1 MRKNSWKSL
10 TAATISV
17 VLALTIAPVGFANP
31 EDTTSD
37 PAVDTTVEP
46 VECTANKAMSQKTLG
61 KFHAYVINVDTG
73 EVIVDV
79 RGTELTPSASVIKTL
94 TAVAALQKLPA
105 EYRATTQ
112 VLASP
117 ADPTTLVLQGG
128 GDFTLSRLGPGE
140 SSVYS
145 KPPRIRQLAR
155 TALAQLPGET
165 PINTIVLDDS
175 FFSGQTW
182 NPDWP
187 RSYRTLGYVSH
198 ITSIQADGDRIQPNR
213 LASNYSF
220 RRGKDPVQTVGES
233 FRTLLGNRAVSAQ
246 LVRGTAPADA
256 VVISQV
262 QSQDMRQ
269 SWLGHMLTH
278 SDNTGA
284 EFIARHAAKAAG
296 YEASIEGANRVIKQ
310 SLRELGLRPKTF
322 VIRDASG
329 LSNNNRVHSKL
340 LAELMVKVAK
350 AENGLDALTQWMP
363 IAGQTGTLRYRFQGK
378 SAIARGNVIAKTGYI
393 PGLYGLSGIVNAAD
407 GSRLAFAVFARA
419 DRENGLS
426 VTYTAQGAIDRVVTR
441 FYTCGA
447 SLTQ

>member
-1 MRKNSWKSL
+1 MHKSTGKL
-10 TAATISV
+10 LLAATLAVALSATFAPISY
-17 VLALTIAPVGFANP
+17 ANP
-31 EDTTSD
+31 DD
-37 PAVDTTVEP
+37 AAVDTSTEAAP
-46 VECTANKAMSQKTLG
+46 CTANKAMSQKTLG

-73 EVIVDV
+73 DVLVDV
-79 RGTELTPSASVIKTL
+79 LGKELTPSASVIKTL
-94 TAVAALQKLPA
+94 TAVAALQKLPL
-105 EYRATTQ
+105 EYKAVTQ
-112 VLASP
+112 VLATPSEP
-117 ADPTTLVLQGG
+117 STLVLKGG

-145 KPPRIRQLAR
+145 KPPRIRNLAKQ
-155 TALAQLPGET
+155 ALEKIPVDV
-165 PINTIVLDDS
+165 PITKIILDDS
-175 FFSGQTW
+175 FFSGEAW

-187 RSYRTLGYVSH
+187 AKYRTLGYVSN
-198 ITSIQADGDRIQPNR
+198 ITAIQADGDRVQPNR
-213 LASNYSF
+213 LISSYSF
-220 RRGKDPVQTVGES
+220 RRGKEPVLTAGEALRAS
-233 FRTLLGNRAVSAQ
+233 LGERAVNAE
-246 LVRGTAPADA
+246 LVVGKTPTDA
-256 VVISQV
+256 YVISEV

-296 YEASIEGANRVIKQ
+296 LEGSIDGANKVIKQ
-310 SLRELGLRPKTF
+310 SLRELGLKPKPL

-329 LSNNNRVHSKL
+329 LSNENKVHSKL

-350 AENGLDALTQWMP
+350 AENGLGVLTEWMP
-363 IAGQTGTLRYRFQGK
+363 IAGETGTLRYRFQGK

-393 PGLYGLSGIVNAAD
+393 PGLYGLSGIVNASD

-419 DRENGLS
+419 DSENGLS

-441 FYTCGA
+441 FYSCGA

>member
-1 MRKNSWKSL
+1 MRSSFWKIALAASLSVAL
-10 TAATISV
+10 TATLSPISY
-17 VLALTIAPVGFANP
+17 ANP
-31 EDTTSD
+31 DQ
-37 PAVDTTVEP
+37 PAVDPTTEP
-46 VECTANKAMSQKTLG
+46 VACTANKAMKQKTLG

-73 EVIVDV
+73 AVLVDV
-79 RGTELTPSASVIKTL
+79 LGKELTPSASVIKTL
-94 TAVAALQKLPA
+94 TAVAALQKLPL
-105 EYRATTQ
+105 EYRAVTQ
-112 VLASP
+112 VLSV
-117 ADPTTLVLQGG
+117 PTEPSTLVFKGG

-145 KPPRIRQLAR
+145 KPPRLRNLAR
-155 TALAQLPGET
+155 QALEQF
-165 PINTIVLDDS
+165 PIDVPITRIVLDDS
-175 FFSGQTW
+175 FFTGERW

-187 RSYRTLGYVSH
+187 AKYRTLGYVSN
-198 ITSIQADGDRIQPNR
+198 ITAIQADGDRVQPNR
-213 LASNYSF
+213 LISSYSF
-220 RRGKDPVQTVGES
+220 RRGKDPVTTVGEA
-233 FRTLLGNRAVSAQ
+233 FRDLLGERAIGAE
-246 LVRGTAPADA
+246 LVLAPTPADSL
-256 VVISQV
+256 VIAEV
-262 QSQDMRQ
+262 QSQEMRE

-296 YEASIEGANRVIKQ
+296 LEGSIAGANQVIRK
-310 SLRELGLRPKTF
+310 SLKEIGLKPKTL

-329 LSNNNRVHSKL
+329 LSDANRVHSKL

-350 AENGLDALTQWMP
+350 AENGLDVLTQWMP
-363 IAGQTGTLRYRFQGK
+363 IAGQTGTLRFRFQGS
-378 SAIARGNVIAKTGYI
+378 SAISRGNVIAKTGYI

-407 GSRLAFAVFARA
+407 GSRLAFAVFARS

>member
-1 MRKNSWKSL
+1 MHKSTGKL
-10 TAATISV
+10 LLAATLAVALSATFAPISY
-17 VLALTIAPVGFANP
+17 ANP
-31 EDTTSD
+31 DD
-37 PAVDTTVEP
+37 AAVDTSTEAAP
-46 VECTANKAMSQKTLG
+46 CTANKAMSQKTLG

-73 EVIVDV
+73 DVLVDV
-79 RGTELTPSASVIKTL
+79 LGKELTPSASVIKTL
-94 TAVAALQKLPA
+94 TAVAALQKLPL
-105 EYRATTQ
+105 EYKAVTQ
-112 VLASP
+112 VLATPSEP
-117 ADPTTLVLQGG
+117 STLVLKGG

-145 KPPRIRQLAR
+145 KPPRIRNLAKQ
-155 TALAQLPGET
+155 ALEKIPVEV
-165 PINTIVLDDS
+165 PITKIILDDS
-175 FFSGQTW
+175 FFSGEAW

-187 RSYRTLGYVSH
+187 AKYRTLGYVSN
-198 ITSIQADGDRIQPNR
+198 ITSIQADGDRVQPNR
-213 LASNYSF
+213 LISSYSF
-220 RRGKDPVQTVGES
+220 RRGKDPVLTAGEALRAS
-233 FRTLLGNRAVSAQ
+233 LGERAVNAE
-246 LVRGTAPADA
+246 LVVGKTPTDA
-256 VVISQV
+256 YVISEV

-296 YEASIEGANRVIKQ
+296 LEGSIAGANKVIKQ
-310 SLRELGLRPKTF
+310 SLRELGLKPKPL

-329 LSNNNRVHSKL
+329 LSNENKVHSKL

-350 AENGLDALTQWMP
+350 AENGLGVLTEWMP
-363 IAGQTGTLRYRFQGK
+363 IAGETGTLRYRFQGK

-393 PGLYGLSGIVNAAD
+393 PGLYGLSGIVNASD

-419 DRENGLS
+419 DSENGLS

-441 FYTCGA
+441 FYSCGA

>member
-1 MRKNSWKSL
+1 MHKSTGKL
-10 TAATISV
+10 LLAATLAVALSATFAPISY
-17 VLALTIAPVGFANP
+17 ANP
-31 EDTTSD
+31 DD
-37 PAVDTTVEP
+37 AAVDTSTEAAP
-46 VECTANKAMSQKTLG
+46 CTANKAMSQKTLG

-73 EVIVDV
+73 EVLVDV
-79 RGTELTPSASVIKTL
+79 LGKELTPSASVIKTL
-94 TAVAALQKLPA
+94 TAVAALQKLPL
-105 EYRATTQ
+105 EYKAVTQ
-112 VLASP
+112 VLATPSEP
-117 ADPTTLVLQGG
+117 STLVLKGG

-145 KPPRIRQLAR
+145 KPPRIRNLAKQ
-155 TALAQLPGET
+155 ALEKIPVDV
-165 PINTIVLDDS
+165 PITKIILDDS
-175 FFSGQTW
+175 FFSGEAW

-187 RSYRTLGYVSH
+187 AKYRTLGYVSN
-198 ITSIQADGDRIQPNR
+198 ITSIQADGDRVQPNR
-213 LASNYSF
+213 LISSYSF
-220 RRGKDPVQTVGES
+220 RRGKDPVITAGEALRAS
-233 FRTLLGNRAVSAQ
+233 LGERAVNAE
-246 LVRGTAPADA
+246 LVVGKTPTDA
-256 VVISQV
+256 YVISEV

-296 YEASIEGANRVIKQ
+296 LEGSIAGANKVIKQ
-310 SLRELGLRPKTF
+310 SLRELRLKPKPL

-329 LSNNNRVHSKL
+329 LSNENKVHSKL

-350 AENGLDALTQWMP
+350 AENGLGVLTEWMP
-363 IAGQTGTLRYRFQGK
+363 IAGETGTLRYRFQGK

-393 PGLYGLSGIVNAAD
+393 PGLYGLSGIVNASD

-419 DRENGLS
+419 DSENGLS

-441 FYTCGA
+441 FYSCGA

>member
-1 MRKNSWKSL
+1 MPSSFWKIALAASLSVAL
-10 TAATISV
+10 TATLSPISY
-17 VLALTIAPVGFANP
+17 ANP
-31 EDTTSD
+31 DQ
-37 PAVDTTVEP
+37 PAVDPTTEP
-46 VECTANKAMSQKTLG
+46 VACTANKAMKQKTLG

-73 EVIVDV
+73 AVLVDV
-79 RGTELTPSASVIKTL
+79 LGKELTPSASVIKTL
-94 TAVAALQKLPA
+94 TAVAALQKLPL
-105 EYRATTQ
+105 EYRAVTQ
-112 VLASP
+112 VLSV
-117 ADPTTLVLQGG
+117 PTEPSTLVFKGG

-145 KPPRIRQLAR
+145 KPPRLRNLAR
-155 TALAQLPGET
+155 QALEQF
-165 PINTIVLDDS
+165 PIDVPITRIVLDDS
-175 FFSGQTW
+175 FFTGERW

-187 RSYRTLGYVSH
+187 AKYRTLGYVSN
-198 ITSIQADGDRIQPNR
+198 ITAIQADGDRVQPNR
-213 LASNYSF
+213 LISSYSF
-220 RRGKDPVQTVGES
+220 RRGKDPVTTVGEA
-233 FRTLLGNRAVSAQ
+233 FRDLLGERAIGAE
-246 LVRGTAPADA
+246 LVLAPTPADA
-256 VVISQV
+256 LVIAEV
-262 QSQDMRQ
+262 QSQEMRE

-296 YEASIEGANRVIKQ
+296 LEGSIAGANQVIRK
-310 SLRELGLRPKTF
+310 SLKEIGLKPKTL

-329 LSNNNRVHSKL
+329 LSDANRVHSKL

-350 AENGLDALTQWMP
+350 AENGLDVLTQWMP
-363 IAGQTGTLRYRFQGK
+363 IAGETGTLRYRFQGR

-407 GSRLAFAVFARA
+407 GSRLAFAVFARS

>member
-1 MRKNSWKSL
+1 MHKS
-10 TAATISV
+10 SV
-17 VLALTIAPVGFANP
+17 KLVLAAALAVAMSATFAPIGYANP
-31 EDTTSD
+31 DD
-37 PAVDTTVEP
+37 AAVDTSTEAAP
-46 VECTANKAMSQKTLG
+46 CTANKAMSQKTLG

-73 EVIVDV
+73 DVLVDV
-79 RGTELTPSASVIKTL
+79 LGKELTPSASVIKTL
-94 TAVAALQKLPA
+94 TAVAALQKLPL
-105 EYRATTQ
+105 EYKAVTQ
-112 VLASP
+112 VLATPSEP
-117 ADPTTLVLQGG
+117 STLVLKGG

-145 KPPRIRQLAR
+145 KPPRIRNLAKQ
-155 TALAQLPGET
+155 ALEKIPVDV
-165 PINTIVLDDS
+165 PITKIILDDS
-175 FFSGQTW
+175 FFSGEAW

-187 RSYRTLGYVSH
+187 AKYRTLGYVSN
-198 ITSIQADGDRIQPNR
+198 ITAIQADGDRVQPNR
-213 LASNYSF
+213 LISSYSF
-220 RRGKDPVQTVGES
+220 RRGKDPVLTAGEALRAS
-233 FRTLLGNRAVSAQ
+233 LGERAVNAE
-246 LVRGTAPADA
+246 LVVGKTPTDA
-256 VVISQV
+256 YVISEV

-296 YEASIEGANRVIKQ
+296 LEGSIAGANKVIKQ
-310 SLRELGLRPKTF
+310 SLRELGLKPKPL

-329 LSNNNRVHSKL
+329 LSNENKVHSKL

-350 AENGLDALTQWMP
+350 AENGLGVLTEWMP
-363 IAGQTGTLRYRFQGK
+363 IAGETGTLRYRFQGK

-393 PGLYGLSGIVNAAD
+393 PGLYGLSGIVNASD

-419 DRENGLS
+419 DSENGLS

-441 FYTCGA
+441 FYICGA

>member
-1 MRKNSWKSL
+1 ML
-10 TAATISV
+10 AATLAVALSATFAPISY
-17 VLALTIAPVGFANP
+17 ANP
-31 EDTTSD
+31 DD
-37 PAVDTTVEP
+37 AAVDTSTEAAP
-46 VECTANKAMSQKTLG
+46 CTANKAMSQKTLG

-73 EVIVDV
+73 DVLVDV
-79 RGTELTPSASVIKTL
+79 LGKELTPSASVIKTL
-94 TAVAALQKLPA
+94 TAVAALQKLPL
-105 EYRATTQ
+105 EYKAVTQ
-112 VLASP
+112 VLATPSEP
-117 ADPTTLVLQGG
+117 STLVLKGG

-145 KPPRIRQLAR
+145 KPPRIRNLAKQ
-155 TALAQLPGET
+155 ALEKIPVDV
-165 PINTIVLDDS
+165 PITKIILDDS
-175 FFSGQTW
+175 FFSGEAW

-187 RSYRTLGYVSH
+187 AKYRTLGYVSN
-198 ITSIQADGDRIQPNR
+198 ITAIQADGDRVQPNR
-213 LASNYSF
+213 LISSYSF
-220 RRGKDPVQTVGES
+220 RRGKEPVLTAGEALRAS
-233 FRTLLGNRAVSAQ
+233 LGERAVNAE
-246 LVRGTAPADA
+246 LVVGKTPTDA
-256 VVISQV
+256 YVISEV

-296 YEASIEGANRVIKQ
+296 LEGSIAGANKVIKQ
-310 SLRELGLRPKTF
+310 SLRELGLKPKPL

-329 LSNNNRVHSKL
+329 LSNENKVHSKL

-350 AENGLDALTQWMP
+350 AENGLGVLTEWMP
-363 IAGQTGTLRYRFQGK
+363 IAGETGTLRYRFQGK

-393 PGLYGLSGIVNAAD
+393 PGLYGLSGIVNASD

-419 DRENGLS
+419 DSENGIS

-441 FYTCGA
+441 FYSCGA

>member
-1 MRKNSWKSL
+1 MHKSTVKL
-10 TAATISV
+10 LLAAALAVAMSATFAPISY
-17 VLALTIAPVGFANP
+17 ANP
-31 EDTTSD
+31 DDT
-37 PAVDTTVEP
+37 AVDTSTEAAP
-46 VECTANKAMSQKTLG
+46 CTANKAMSQKTLG

-73 EVIVDV
+73 EVLVDV
-79 RGTELTPSASVIKTL
+79 LGKELTPSASVIKTL
-94 TAVAALQKLPA
+94 TAVAALQKLPP
-105 EYRATTQ
+105 EYRAVTQ
-112 VLASP
+112 VLATPSEP
-117 ADPTTLVLQGG
+117 STLVLKGG

-145 KPPRIRQLAR
+145 KPPRIRNLAKE
-155 TALAQLPGET
+155 ALEKIPVDV
-165 PINTIVLDDS
+165 PIAKIILDDS
-175 FFSGQTW
+175 FFSGEAW

-187 RSYRTLGYVSH
+187 AKYRTLGYVSN
-198 ITSIQADGDRIQPNR
+198 ITAIQADGDRVQPNR
-213 LASNYSF
+213 LIPSYSF
-220 RRGKDPVQTVGES
+220 RRGKDPVLTAGEALRAS
-233 FRTLLGNRAVSAQ
+233 LGERAVNAE
-246 LVRGTAPADA
+246 LVVGKTPTDA
-256 VVISQV
+256 YVISEV

-278 SDNTGA
+278 SDNTAA

-296 YEASIEGANRVIKQ
+296 LEGSMAGAHKVIKL
-310 SLRELGLRPKTF
+310 SLRELGLKPKPL

-329 LSNNNRVHSKL
+329 LSDENRVHSKL

-363 IAGQTGTLRYRFQGK
+363 IAGETGTLRYRFQGK

-393 PGLYGLSGIVNAAD
+393 PGLYGLSGIINAAD

-419 DRENGLS
+419 DSEKGLS

-441 FYTCGA
+441 FYSCGA

>member
-1 MRKNSWKSL
+1 MHKSTGKL
-10 TAATISV
+10 LLAATLAVALSATFTPISY
-17 VLALTIAPVGFANP
+17 ANP
-31 EDTTSD
+31 DD
-37 PAVDTTVEP
+37 AAVDTSTEAAP
-46 VECTANKAMSQKTLG
+46 CTANKAMEQKTLG

-73 EVIVDV
+73 EVLVDV
-79 RGTELTPSASVIKTL
+79 LGKELTPSASVIKTL
-94 TAVAALQKLPA
+94 TAVAALQKLPL
-105 EYRATTQ
+105 EYKAVTQ
-112 VLASP
+112 VLATPSEP
-117 ADPTTLVLQGG
+117 STLVLKGG

-145 KPPRIRQLAR
+145 KPPRIRNLAKQ
-155 TALAQLPGET
+155 ALEKIPVDV
-165 PINTIVLDDS
+165 PITKIILDDS
-175 FFSGQTW
+175 FFSGEAW

-187 RSYRTLGYVSH
+187 AKYRTLGYVSN
-198 ITSIQADGDRIQPNR
+198 ITAIQADGDRVQPNR
-213 LASNYSF
+213 LISSYSF
-220 RRGKDPVQTVGES
+220 RRGKEPVLTAGEALRAS
-233 FRTLLGNRAVSAQ
+233 LGERAVNAE
-246 LVRGTAPADA
+246 LVVGKTPTDA
-256 VVISQV
+256 YVISEV

-296 YEASIEGANRVIKQ
+296 LEGSIDGANKVIKQ
-310 SLRELGLRPKTF
+310 SLRELGLKPKPL

-329 LSNNNRVHSKL
+329 LSNENKVHSKL

-350 AENGLDALTQWMP
+350 AENGLGVLTEWMP
-363 IAGQTGTLRYRFQGK
+363 IAGETGTLRYRFQGK

-393 PGLYGLSGIVNAAD
+393 PGLYGLSGIVNASD

-419 DRENGLS
+419 DSENGLS

-441 FYTCGA
+441 FYSCGA

>member
-1 MRKNSWKSL
+1 MKKSPGKL
-10 TAATISV
+10 FLAAL
-17 VLALTIAPVGFANP
+17 LALVLSATFTPFAHANP
-31 EDTTSD
+31 DDS
-37 PAVDTTVEP
+37 AVDNTTEP
-46 VECTANKAMSQKTLG
+46 VACTANKAMQQKTLG

-73 EVIVDV
+73 EVLVDV
-79 RGTELTPSASVIKTL
+79 LGKELTPSASVIKTL
-94 TAVAALQKLPA
+94 TAVAALQKLPT

-112 VLASP
+112 VLATPSEP
-117 ADPTTLVLQGG
+117 STIVFKGG

-145 KPPRIRQLAR
+145 KPPRIRNLAR
-155 TALAQLPGET
+155 QALAAFPADV
-165 PINTIVLDDS
+165 PITKIILDDS
-175 FFSGQTW
+175 FFSGEKW

-187 RSYRTLGYVSH
+187 AKYRTLGYVSN
-198 ITSIQADGDRIQPNR
+198 ISSIQADGDRIQPNR
-213 LASNYSF
+213 LISSYSF
-220 RRGKDPVQTVGES
+220 RRGKDPVLTAGKAFRDSLGERAANAELVVGL
-233 FRTLLGNRAVSAQ
+233 T
-246 LVRGTAPADA
+246 PKDA
-256 VVISQV
+256 YVIGQV

-296 YEASIEGANRVIKQ
+296 LEGSIAGANKVIKQ
-310 SLRELGLRPKTF
+310 SLRELGLRPKAL

-329 LSNNNRVHSKL
+329 LSNENRVHSKL

-363 IAGQTGTLRYRFQGK
+363 IAGQTGTLRFRFQGK

-393 PGLYGLSGIVNAAD
+393 PGLYGLSGIINASD

-419 DRENGLS
+419 DSENGLS

>member
-1 MRKNSWKSL
+1 MRSSFWKIALAASLSVAL
-10 TAATISV
+10 TATLSPISY
-17 VLALTIAPVGFANP
+17 ANP
-31 EDTTSD
+31 DQ
-37 PAVDTTVEP
+37 PAVDPTTEP
-46 VECTANKAMSQKTLG
+46 VACTANKAMKQKTLG

-73 EVIVDV
+73 AVLVDV
-79 RGTELTPSASVIKTL
+79 LGKELTPSASVIKTL
-94 TAVAALQKLPA
+94 TAVAALQKLPL
-105 EYRATTQ
+105 EYRAVTQ
-112 VLASP
+112 VLSV
-117 ADPTTLVLQGG
+117 PTEPSTLVFKGG

-145 KPPRIRQLAR
+145 KPPRLRNLAR
-155 TALAQLPGET
+155 QALEQF
-165 PINTIVLDDS
+165 PIDVPITRIVLDDS
-175 FFSGQTW
+175 FFTGERW

-187 RSYRTLGYVSH
+187 AKYRTLGYVSN
-198 ITSIQADGDRIQPNR
+198 ITAIQADGDRVQPNR
-213 LASNYSF
+213 LISSYSF
-220 RRGKDPVQTVGES
+220 RRGKDPVTTVGEA
-233 FRTLLGNRAVSAQ
+233 FRDLLGERAIGAE
-246 LVRGTAPADA
+246 LVLAPTPADA
-256 VVISQV
+256 LVIAEV
-262 QSQDMRQ
+262 QSQEMRE

-296 YEASIEGANRVIKQ
+296 LEGSIAGANQVIRK
-310 SLRELGLRPKTF
+310 SLKEIGLKPKTL

-329 LSNNNRVHSKL
+329 LSDANRVHSKL

-350 AENGLDALTQWMP
+350 AENGLDVLTQWMP
-363 IAGQTGTLRYRFQGK
+363 IAGQTGTLRFRFQGK
-378 SAIARGNVIAKTGYI
+378 SAVSRGNVIAKTGYI

>member
-1 MRKNSWKSL
+1 MHKISL
-10 TAATISV
+10 KL
-17 VLALTIAPVGFANP
+17 VLAAAIAVALSATFAPISYANP
-31 EDTTSD
+31 DD
-37 PAVDTTVEP
+37 AAVDTSTEAAP
-46 VECTANKAMSQKTLG
+46 CTANKAMSQKTLG

-73 EVIVDV
+73 EVLVDV
-79 RGTELTPSASVIKTL
+79 LGKELTPSASVIKTL
-94 TAVAALQKLPA
+94 TAVAALQKLPL
-105 EYRATTQ
+105 EYKAVTQ
-112 VLASP
+112 VLATPSEP
-117 ADPTTLVLQGG
+117 STLVLKGG

-145 KPPRIRQLAR
+145 KPPRIRNLAKQ
-155 TALAQLPGET
+155 ALEKIPVEV
-165 PINTIVLDDS
+165 PITKIILDDS
-175 FFSGQTW
+175 FFSGEAW

-187 RSYRTLGYVSH
+187 AKYRTLGYVSN
-198 ITSIQADGDRIQPNR
+198 ITSIQADGDRVQPNR
-213 LASNYSF
+213 LISSYSF
-220 RRGKDPVQTVGES
+220 RRGKDPVLTAGEALRAS
-233 FRTLLGNRAVSAQ
+233 LGERAVNAE
-246 LVRGTAPADA
+246 LVVGKTPTDA
-256 VVISQV
+256 YVISEV

-296 YEASIEGANRVIKQ
+296 LEGSIAGANKVIKQ
-310 SLRELGLRPKTF
+310 SLRELGLKPKPL

-329 LSNNNRVHSKL
+329 LSNENRVHSKL

-350 AENGLDALTQWMP
+350 AENGLGVLTEWMP
-363 IAGQTGTLRYRFQGK
+363 IAGETGTLRYRFQGK

-393 PGLYGLSGIVNAAD
+393 PGLYGLSGIVNASD

-419 DRENGLS
+419 DSENGLS

-441 FYTCGA
+441 FYSCGA

>member
-1 MRKNSWKSL
+1 MHKSTGKL
-10 TAATISV
+10 LLAAA
-17 VLALTIAPVGFANP
+17 LAVAMSATFAPSSYANP
-31 EDTTSD
+31 DD
-37 PAVDTTVEP
+37 AAVDTSTEAAP
-46 VECTANKAMSQKTLG
+46 CTANKAMSQKTLG

-73 EVIVDV
+73 EVLVDV
-79 RGTELTPSASVIKTL
+79 LGKELTPSASVIKTL
-94 TAVAALQKLPA
+94 TAVAALQKLPP
-105 EYRATTQ
+105 EYRAVTQ
-112 VLASP
+112 VLATPSEP
-117 ADPTTLVLQGG
+117 STLVLKGG

-145 KPPRIRQLAR
+145 KPPRIRNLAKE
-155 TALAQLPGET
+155 ALEKIPVDV
-165 PINTIVLDDS
+165 PITKIILDDS
-175 FFSGQTW
+175 FFSGEAW

-187 RSYRTLGYVSH
+187 AKYRTLGYVSN
-198 ITSIQADGDRIQPNR
+198 ITAIQADGDRVQPNR
-213 LASNYSF
+213 LISSYSF
-220 RRGKDPVQTVGES
+220 RRGKEPVLTAGEALRAS
-233 FRTLLGNRAVSAQ
+233 LGERAVNAE
-246 LVRGTAPADA
+246 LVVGKTPTDA
-256 VVISQV
+256 YVISEV

-296 YEASIEGANRVIKQ
+296 LEGSIAGANKVIKQ
-310 SLRELGLRPKTF
+310 SLRELGLKPKPL

-329 LSNNNRVHSKL
+329 LSNENKVHSKL

-350 AENGLDALTQWMP
+350 AENGLGVLTEWMP
-363 IAGQTGTLRYRFQGK
+363 IAGETGTLRYRFQGK

-393 PGLYGLSGIVNAAD
+393 PGLYGLSGIVNASD

-419 DRENGLS
+419 DSENGLS

-441 FYTCGA
+441 FYSCGA

>member
-1 MRKNSWKSL
+1 MHKISGKL
-10 TAATISV
+10 LLAAALAVAMSATFAPISY
-17 VLALTIAPVGFANP
+17 ANP
-31 EDTTSD
+31 DD
-37 PAVDTTVEP
+37 AAVDTSTEAAP
-46 VECTANKAMSQKTLG
+46 CTANKAMSQKTLG

-73 EVIVDV
+73 EVLVDV
-79 RGTELTPSASVIKTL
+79 LGKELTPSASVIKTL
-94 TAVAALQKLPA
+94 TAVAAIQKLPL
-105 EYRATTQ
+105 EYRAVTQ
-112 VLASP
+112 VLATPSEP
-117 ADPTTLVLQGG
+117 STLVLKGG

-145 KPPRIRQLAR
+145 KPPRIRNLAKQ
-155 TALAQLPGET
+155 ALEKLPIEV
-165 PINTIVLDDS
+165 PITKIILDDS
-175 FFSGQTW
+175 FFSGERW

-187 RSYRTLGYVSH
+187 AKYRTLGYVSN
-198 ITSIQADGDRIQPNR
+198 ITAIQADGDRVQPNR
-213 LASNYSF
+213 LISSYSF
-220 RRGKDPVQTVGES
+220 RRGKDPVLTAGEALRAS
-233 FRTLLGNRAVSAQ
+233 LGERAINAE
-246 LVRGTAPADA
+246 LVAGKAPKDA
-256 VVISQV
+256 YVISEV

-296 YEASIEGANRVIKQ
+296 LEGSIDGANKVIKQ
-310 SLRELGLRPKTF
+310 SLRELGLKPKPL

-329 LSNNNRVHSKL
+329 LSNENRVHSKL

-363 IAGQTGTLRYRFQGK
+363 IAGETGTLRYRFQGK

-393 PGLYGLSGIVNAAD
+393 PGLYGLSGIINAAD

-419 DRENGLS
+419 DSENGLS

-441 FYTCGA
+441 FYSCGA

>member
-1 MRKNSWKSL
+1 MK
-10 TAATISV
+10 
-17 VLALTIAPVGFANP
+17 
-31 EDTTSD
+31 
-37 PAVDTTVEP
+37 
-46 VECTANKAMSQKTLG
+46 QKTLG

-73 EVIVDV
+73 AVLVDV
-79 RGTELTPSASVIKTL
+79 LGKELTPSASVIKTL
-94 TAVAALQKLPA
+94 TAVAALQKLPL
-105 EYRATTQ
+105 EYRAVTQ
-112 VLASP
+112 VLSV
-117 ADPTTLVLQGG
+117 PTEPSTLVFKGG

-145 KPPRIRQLAR
+145 KPPRLRNLAR
-155 TALAQLPGET
+155 QALEQF
-165 PINTIVLDDS
+165 PIDVPITRIVLDDS
-175 FFSGQTW
+175 FFTGERW

-187 RSYRTLGYVSH
+187 AKYRTLGYVSN
-198 ITSIQADGDRIQPNR
+198 ITAIQADGDRVQPNR
-213 LASNYSF
+213 LISSYSF
-220 RRGKDPVQTVGES
+220 RRGKDPVTTVGEA
-233 FRTLLGNRAVSAQ
+233 FRDLLGERAIGAE
-246 LVRGTAPADA
+246 LVLAPTPADA
-256 VVISQV
+256 LVIAEV
-262 QSQDMRQ
+262 QSQEMRE

-296 YEASIEGANRVIKQ
+296 LEGSIAGANQVIRK
-310 SLRELGLRPKTF
+310 SLKEIGLKPKTL

-329 LSNNNRVHSKL
+329 LSDANRVHSKL

-350 AENGLDALTQWMP
+350 AENGLDVLTQWMP
-363 IAGQTGTLRYRFQGK
+363 IAGQTGTLRFRFQGS
-378 SAIARGNVIAKTGYI
+378 SAISRGNVIAKTGYI

-407 GSRLAFAVFARA
+407 GSRLAFAVFARS

>member
-1 MRKNSWKSL
+1 MQKSSGKL
-10 TAATISV
+10 LLAASLAV
-17 VLALTIAPVGFANP
+17 VLSATFAPFSYANP
-31 EDTTSD
+31 DDT
-37 PAVDTTVEP
+37 AVDATTEP
-46 VECTANKAMSQKTLG
+46 VACTANKAMSQKTLG

-73 EVIVDV
+73 EVLVDV
-79 RGTELTPSASVIKTL
+79 LGKELTPSASVIKTL

-112 VLASP
+112 VLATPSE
-117 ADPTTLVLQGG
+117 PTTLVFKGG

-145 KPPRIRQLAR
+145 KPPRIRNLAKQ
-155 TALAQLPGET
+155 ALDSFPAEV
-165 PINTIVLDDS
+165 PITKIILDDS
-175 FFSGQTW
+175 FFSGERW

-187 RSYRTLGYVSH
+187 ASYRTLGYVSN

-213 LASNYSF
+213 LISSYSF
-220 RRGKDPVQTVGES
+220 RRGKDPVLTVGKAFRES
-233 FRTLLGNRAVSAQ
+233 LGERAANAE
-246 LVRGTAPADA
+246 LVVGNTPLDA
-256 VVISQV
+256 YVIGQV

-296 YEASIEGANRVIKQ
+296 LEGSIAGANRVIKQ
-310 SLRELGLRPKTF
+310 SLRELGLKPKAF

-329 LSNNNRVHSKL
+329 LSNENRVHSKL

-363 IAGQTGTLRYRFQGK
+363 ISGQTGTLRYRFQGR
-378 SAIARGNVIAKTGYI
+378 SAIARGHVIAKTGYI
-393 PGLYGLSGIVNAAD
+393 PGLYGLSGIVNASD

-419 DRENGLS
+419 DRDNGLS

>member
-1 MRKNSWKSL
+1 MHKSTGKL
-10 TAATISV
+10 LLAATLAVALSATFAPISY
-17 VLALTIAPVGFANP
+17 ANP
-31 EDTTSD
+31 DD
-37 PAVDTTVEP
+37 AAVDTSTEAAP
-46 VECTANKAMSQKTLG
+46 CTANKAMEQKTLG

-73 EVIVDV
+73 DVLVDV
-79 RGTELTPSASVIKTL
+79 LGKELTPSASVIKTL
-94 TAVAALQKLPA
+94 TAVAALQKLPL
-105 EYRATTQ
+105 EYKAVTQ
-112 VLASP
+112 VLATPSEP
-117 ADPTTLVLQGG
+117 STLVLKGG

-145 KPPRIRQLAR
+145 KPPRIRNLAKQ
-155 TALAQLPGET
+155 ALEKIPVDV
-165 PINTIVLDDS
+165 PITKIILDDS
-175 FFSGQTW
+175 FFSGEAW

-187 RSYRTLGYVSH
+187 AKYRTLGYVSN
-198 ITSIQADGDRIQPNR
+198 ITAIQADGDRVQPNR
-213 LASNYSF
+213 LISSYSF
-220 RRGKDPVQTVGES
+220 RRGKEPVLTAGEALRAS
-233 FRTLLGNRAVSAQ
+233 LGERAVNAE
-246 LVRGTAPADA
+246 LVVGKTPTDA
-256 VVISQV
+256 YVISEV

-296 YEASIEGANRVIKQ
+296 LEGSIDGANKVIKQ
-310 SLRELGLRPKTF
+310 SLRELGLKPKPL

-329 LSNNNRVHSKL
+329 LSNENKVHSKL

-350 AENGLDALTQWMP
+350 AENGLGVLTEWMP
-363 IAGQTGTLRYRFQGK
+363 IAGETGTLRYRFQGK

-393 PGLYGLSGIVNAAD
+393 PGLYGLSGIVNASD

-419 DRENGLS
+419 DSENGLS

-441 FYTCGA
+441 FYSCGA

>member
-1 MRKNSWKSL
+1 MLK
-10 TAATISV
+10 ISMKL
-17 VLALTIAPVGFANP
+17 VLAAVLAVAMSATFAPISYANP
-31 EDTTSD
+31 DD
-37 PAVDTTVEP
+37 AAVDTSTEAAP
-46 VECTANKAMSQKTLG
+46 CTANKAMEQKTLG

-73 EVIVDV
+73 EVLVDV
-79 RGTELTPSASVIKTL
+79 LGKELTPSASVIKTL
-94 TAVAALQKLPA
+94 TAVAAIQKLPL
-105 EYRATTQ
+105 EYRAVTQ
-112 VLASP
+112 VLATPSEP
-117 ADPTTLVLQGG
+117 STLVLKGG

-145 KPPRIRQLAR
+145 KPPRIRNLAKQ
-155 TALAQLPGET
+155 ALEKIPVDVPVT
-165 PINTIVLDDS
+165 KIILDDS
-175 FFSGQTW
+175 FFSGEKW

-187 RSYRTLGYVSH
+187 AKYRTLGYVSN
-198 ITSIQADGDRIQPNR
+198 ITAIQADGDRVQPNR
-213 LASNYSF
+213 LISSYSF
-220 RRGKDPVQTVGES
+220 RRGKDPVLTAGEALRAS
-233 FRTLLGNRAVSAQ
+233 LGERAVNAE
-246 LVRGTAPADA
+246 LVVGKTPADA
-256 VVISQV
+256 YVVGEV

-296 YEASIEGANRVIKQ
+296 LEGSIAGANKVIKL
-310 SLRELGLRPKTF
+310 SLRELGLKPKPL

-329 LSNNNRVHSKL
+329 LSNENRVHSKL

-363 IAGQTGTLRYRFQGK
+363 IAGETGTLRYRFQGK
-378 SAIARGNVIAKTGYI
+378 SAIARGKVIAKTGYI
-393 PGLYGLSGIVNAAD
+393 PGLYGLSGIINAAD

-419 DRENGLS
+419 DSEKGLS

-441 FYTCGA
+441 FYSCGA

>member
-1 MRKNSWKSL
+1 MYKISL
-10 TAATISV
+10 KL
-17 VLALTIAPVGFANP
+17 VLAAAMAVALSATFAPISYANP
-31 EDTTSD
+31 DD
-37 PAVDTTVEP
+37 AAVDTSTEAAP
-46 VECTANKAMSQKTLG
+46 CTANKAMSQKTLG

-73 EVIVDV
+73 EVLVDV
-79 RGTELTPSASVIKTL
+79 LGKELTPSASVIKTL
-94 TAVAALQKLPA
+94 TAVAALQKLPL
-105 EYRATTQ
+105 EYKAVTQ
-112 VLASP
+112 VLATPS
-117 ADPTTLVLQGG
+117 DPSTLVLKGG

-145 KPPRIRQLAR
+145 KPPRIRNLAKQ
-155 TALAQLPGET
+155 ALEKIPVDV
-165 PINTIVLDDS
+165 PITKIILDDS
-175 FFSGQTW
+175 FFSGEAW

-187 RSYRTLGYVSH
+187 KKYRTLGYVSN
-198 ITSIQADGDRIQPNR
+198 ITSIQADGDRVQPNR
-213 LASNYSF
+213 LISSYSF
-220 RRGKDPVQTVGES
+220 RRGKDPVLTAGEALRASLGEKAVNAELVVGN
-233 FRTLLGNRAVSAQ
+233 T
-246 LVRGTAPADA
+246 PADA
-256 VVISQV
+256 YVVGEV

-296 YEASIEGANRVIKQ
+296 LEASIAGANKVIKQ
-310 SLRELGLRPKTF
+310 SLRELGLKPKPL

-329 LSNNNRVHSKL
+329 LSNENRVNSKL

-350 AENGLDALTQWMP
+350 GENGLDALTQWMP
-363 IAGQTGTLRYRFQGK
+363 IAGQTGTLRFRFQGK

-393 PGLYGLSGIVNAAD
+393 PGLYGLSGIVNASD

-419 DRENGLS
+419 DSENGIS

-441 FYTCGA
+441 FYSCGA

>member
-1 MRKNSWKSL
+1 MKKSPGKL
-10 TAATISV
+10 FLAALLAF
-17 VLALTIAPVGFANP
+17 VLSATFTPFAHANP
-31 EDTTSD
+31 DDS
-37 PAVDTTVEP
+37 AVDNTTEP
-46 VECTANKAMSQKTLG
+46 VACTANKAMQQKTLG

-73 EVIVDV
+73 EVLVDV
-79 RGTELTPSASVIKTL
+79 LGKELTPSASVIKTL
-94 TAVAALQKLPA
+94 TAVAALQKLPT

-112 VLASP
+112 VLATPSEP
-117 ADPTTLVLQGG
+117 STIVFKGG

-145 KPPRIRQLAR
+145 KPPRIRNLAR
-155 TALAQLPGET
+155 QALAAFPADV
-165 PINTIVLDDS
+165 PITKIILDDS
-175 FFSGQTW
+175 FFSGEKW

-187 RSYRTLGYVSH
+187 AKYRTLGYVSN
-198 ITSIQADGDRIQPNR
+198 ITSIQADGDRVQPNR
-213 LASNYSF
+213 LISSYSF
-220 RRGKDPVQTVGES
+220 RRGKDPVLTAGEA
-233 FRTLLGNRAVSAQ
+233 FRASLGERAANAELLV
-246 LVRGTAPADA
+246 GTAPLDA
-256 VVISQV
+256 YVIGQV
-262 QSQDMRQ
+262 QSQEMRQ

-296 YEASIEGANRVIKQ
+296 HEGSIAGANKVIKQ
-310 SLRELGLRPKTF
+310 SLRELGLRPKAL

-329 LSNNNRVHSKL
+329 LSNENRVHSKL
-340 LAELMVKVAK
+340 LAELMVKVAN

-363 IAGQTGTLRYRFQGK
+363 ISGQTGTLRYRFQGR
-378 SAIARGNVIAKTGYI
+378 SAIARGHVIAKTGYI
-393 PGLYGLSGIVNAAD
+393 PGLYGLSGIVNASD

>member
-1 MRKNSWKSL
+1 MHKISL
-10 TAATISV
+10 KL
-17 VLALTIAPVGFANP
+17 VLAAAIAVALSATFAPISYANP
-31 EDTTSD
+31 DD
-37 PAVDTTVEP
+37 AAVDTSTEAAP
-46 VECTANKAMSQKTLG
+46 CTANKAMSQKTLG

-73 EVIVDV
+73 EVLVDV
-79 RGTELTPSASVIKTL
+79 LGKELTPSASVIKTL
-94 TAVAALQKLPA
+94 TAVAALQKLPL
-105 EYRATTQ
+105 EYKAVTQ
-112 VLASP
+112 VLATPSEP
-117 ADPTTLVLQGG
+117 STLVLKGG

-145 KPPRIRQLAR
+145 KPPRIRNLAKQ
-155 TALAQLPGET
+155 ALEKIPVEV
-165 PINTIVLDDS
+165 PITKIILDDS
-175 FFSGQTW
+175 FFSGEAW

-187 RSYRTLGYVSH
+187 AKYRTLGYVSN
-198 ITSIQADGDRIQPNR
+198 ITAIQADGDRVQPNR
-213 LASNYSF
+213 LISSYSF
-220 RRGKDPVQTVGES
+220 RRGKEPVLTAGEALRAS
-233 FRTLLGNRAVSAQ
+233 LGERAVNAE
-246 LVRGTAPADA
+246 LVVGKTPTDA
-256 VVISQV
+256 YVISEV

-296 YEASIEGANRVIKQ
+296 LEGSIAGANKVIKQ
-310 SLRELGLRPKTF
+310 SLRELGLKPKPL

-329 LSNNNRVHSKL
+329 LSNENKVHSKL

-350 AENGLDALTQWMP
+350 AENGLGVLTEWMP
-363 IAGQTGTLRYRFQGK
+363 IAGETGTLRYRFQGK

-393 PGLYGLSGIVNAAD
+393 PGLYGLSGIVNASD

-419 DRENGLS
+419 DSENGLS

-441 FYTCGA
+441 FYSCGA

>member
-1 MRKNSWKSL
+1 MHKISL
-10 TAATISV
+10 KL
-17 VLALTIAPVGFANP
+17 VLAAAIAVALSATFAPISYANP
-31 EDTTSD
+31 DD
-37 PAVDTTVEP
+37 AAVDTSTEAAP
-46 VECTANKAMSQKTLG
+46 CTANKAMSQKTLG

-73 EVIVDV
+73 DVLVDV
-79 RGTELTPSASVIKTL
+79 LGKELTPSASVIKTL
-94 TAVAALQKLPA
+94 TAVAALQKLPL
-105 EYRATTQ
+105 EYKAVTQ
-112 VLASP
+112 VLATPSEP
-117 ADPTTLVLQGG
+117 STLVLKGG

-145 KPPRIRQLAR
+145 KPPRIRNLAKQ
-155 TALAQLPGET
+155 ALEKIPVDV
-165 PINTIVLDDS
+165 PITKIILDDS
-175 FFSGQTW
+175 FFSGEAW

-187 RSYRTLGYVSH
+187 AKYRTLGYVSN
-198 ITSIQADGDRIQPNR
+198 ITAIQADGDRVQPNR
-213 LASNYSF
+213 LISSYSF
-220 RRGKDPVQTVGES
+220 RRGKEPVLTAGEALRAS
-233 FRTLLGNRAVSAQ
+233 LGERAVNAE
-246 LVRGTAPADA
+246 LVVGKTPTDA
-256 VVISQV
+256 YVISEV

-296 YEASIEGANRVIKQ
+296 LEGSIDGANKVIKQ
-310 SLRELGLRPKTF
+310 SLRELGLKPKPL

-329 LSNNNRVHSKL
+329 LSNENKVHSKL

-350 AENGLDALTQWMP
+350 AENGLGVLTEWMP
-363 IAGQTGTLRYRFQGK
+363 IAGETGTLRYRFQGK

-393 PGLYGLSGIVNAAD
+393 PGLYGLSGIVNASD

-419 DRENGLS
+419 DSENGLS

-441 FYTCGA
+441 FYSCGA

>member
-1 MRKNSWKSL
+1 MRSSFWKIALAASLSVAL
-10 TAATISV
+10 TATLSPISY
-17 VLALTIAPVGFANP
+17 ANP
-31 EDTTSD
+31 DQ
-37 PAVDTTVEP
+37 PAVDPTTEP
-46 VECTANKAMSQKTLG
+46 VACTANKAMKQKTLG

-73 EVIVDV
+73 AVLVDV
-79 RGTELTPSASVIKTL
+79 LGKELTPSASVIKTL
-94 TAVAALQKLPA
+94 TAVAALQKLPL
-105 EYRATTQ
+105 EYRAVTQ
-112 VLASP
+112 VLSV
-117 ADPTTLVLQGG
+117 PTEPSTLVFKGG

-145 KPPRIRQLAR
+145 KPPRLRNLAR
-155 TALAQLPGET
+155 QALEQF
-165 PINTIVLDDS
+165 PIDVPITRIVLDDS
-175 FFSGQTW
+175 FFTGERW

-187 RSYRTLGYVSH
+187 AKYRTLGYVSN
-198 ITSIQADGDRIQPNR
+198 ITAIQADGDRVQPNR
-213 LASNYSF
+213 LISSYSF
-220 RRGKDPVQTVGES
+220 RRGKDPVTTVGEA
-233 FRTLLGNRAVSAQ
+233 FRDLLGERAIGAE
-246 LVRGTAPADA
+246 LVLAPTPADA
-256 VVISQV
+256 LVIAEV
-262 QSQDMRQ
+262 QSQEMRE

-296 YEASIEGANRVIKQ
+296 LEGSIAGANQVIRK
-310 SLRELGLRPKTF
+310 SLKEIGLKPKTL

-329 LSNNNRVHSKL
+329 LSDANRVHSKL

-350 AENGLDALTQWMP
+350 AENGLDVLTQWMP
-363 IAGQTGTLRYRFQGK
+363 IAGQTGTLRFRFQGS
-378 SAIARGNVIAKTGYI
+378 SAISRGNVIAKTGYI

-407 GSRLAFAVFARA
+407 GSRLAFAVFARS

>member
-1 MRKNSWKSL
+1 MHKSTGKL
-10 TAATISV
+10 LLAATLAVALSATFAPISY
-17 VLALTIAPVGFANP
+17 ANP
-31 EDTTSD
+31 DD
-37 PAVDTTVEP
+37 AAVDTSTEAAP
-46 VECTANKAMSQKTLG
+46 CTANKAMEQKTLG

-73 EVIVDV
+73 DVLVDV
-79 RGTELTPSASVIKTL
+79 LGKELTPSASVIKTL
-94 TAVAALQKLPA
+94 TAVAALQKLPL
-105 EYRATTQ
+105 EYKAVTQ
-112 VLASP
+112 VLATPSEP
-117 ADPTTLVLQGG
+117 STLVLKGG

-145 KPPRIRQLAR
+145 KPPRIRNLAKQ
-155 TALAQLPGET
+155 ALEKIPVEV
-165 PINTIVLDDS
+165 PITKIILDDS
-175 FFSGQTW
+175 FFSGEAW

-187 RSYRTLGYVSH
+187 AKYRTLGYVSN
-198 ITSIQADGDRIQPNR
+198 ITAIQADGDRVQPNR
-213 LASNYSF
+213 LISSYSF
-220 RRGKDPVQTVGES
+220 RRGKDPVLTAGEALRAS
-233 FRTLLGNRAVSAQ
+233 LGERAVNAE
-246 LVRGTAPADA
+246 LVVGKTPTDA
-256 VVISQV
+256 YVISEV

-296 YEASIEGANRVIKQ
+296 LEGSIAGANKVIKL
-310 SLRELGLRPKTF
+310 SLRELGLKPKPL

-329 LSNNNRVHSKL
+329 LSNENKVHSKL

-350 AENGLDALTQWMP
+350 AENGLGVLTEWMP
-363 IAGQTGTLRYRFQGK
+363 IAGETGTLRYRFQGK

-393 PGLYGLSGIVNAAD
+393 PGLYGLSGIVNASD

-419 DRENGLS
+419 DSENGLS

-441 FYTCGA
+441 FYSCGA

>member
-1 MRKNSWKSL
+1 MHKISL
-10 TAATISV
+10 KL
-17 VLALTIAPVGFANP
+17 VLAAAIAVALSATFAPISYANP
-31 EDTTSD
+31 DD
-37 PAVDTTVEP
+37 AAVDTSTEAAP
-46 VECTANKAMSQKTLG
+46 CTANKAMSQKTLG

-73 EVIVDV
+73 EVLVDV
-79 RGTELTPSASVIKTL
+79 LGKELTPSASVIKTL
-94 TAVAALQKLPA
+94 TAVAALQKLPL
-105 EYRATTQ
+105 EYKAVTQ
-112 VLASP
+112 VLATPSEP
-117 ADPTTLVLQGG
+117 STLVLKGG

-145 KPPRIRQLAR
+145 KPPRIRNLAKQ
-155 TALAQLPGET
+155 ALEKIPVDV
-165 PINTIVLDDS
+165 PITKIILDDS
-175 FFSGQTW
+175 FFSGEAW

-187 RSYRTLGYVSH
+187 AKYRTLGYVSN
-198 ITSIQADGDRIQPNR
+198 ITAIQADGDRVQPNR
-213 LASNYSF
+213 LISSYSF
-220 RRGKDPVQTVGES
+220 RRGKEPVLTAGEALRAS
-233 FRTLLGNRAVSAQ
+233 LGERAVNAE
-246 LVRGTAPADA
+246 LVVGKTPTDA
-256 VVISQV
+256 YVISEV

-296 YEASIEGANRVIKQ
+296 LEGSIAGANKVIKL
-310 SLRELGLRPKTF
+310 SLRELGLKPKPL

-329 LSNNNRVHSKL
+329 LSNENKVHSKL

-350 AENGLDALTQWMP
+350 AENGLGVLTEWMP
-363 IAGQTGTLRYRFQGK
+363 IAGETGTLRYRFQGK

-393 PGLYGLSGIVNAAD
+393 PGLYGLSGIVNASD

-419 DRENGLS
+419 DSENGLS

-441 FYTCGA
+441 FYSCGA

>member
-1 MRKNSWKSL
+1 MYKSTVKSFIAVAL
-10 TAATISV
+10 AVALSATFAPISY
-17 VLALTIAPVGFANP
+17 ANP
-31 EDTTSD
+31 DD
-37 PAVDTTVEP
+37 AAVDTSTEAAP
-46 VECTANKAMSQKTLG
+46 CTANKAMEQKTLG

-73 EVIVDV
+73 EVLVDV
-79 RGTELTPSASVIKTL
+79 LGKELTPSASVIKTL
-94 TAVAALQKLPA
+94 TAVAALQKLPP
-105 EYRATTQ
+105 EYRAVTQ
-112 VLASP
+112 VLATPSEP
-117 ADPTTLVLQGG
+117 STLVLKGG

-145 KPPRIRQLAR
+145 KPPRIRNLAKQ
-155 TALAQLPGET
+155 ALEKLPIEI
-165 PINTIVLDDS
+165 PITKIILDDS
-175 FFSGQTW
+175 FFSGERW

-187 RSYRTLGYVSH
+187 AKYRTLGYVSN
-198 ITSIQADGDRIQPNR
+198 ITAIQADGDRVQPNR
-213 LASNYSF
+213 LISSYSF
-220 RRGKDPVQTVGES
+220 RRGKDPVLTAGEALRAS
-233 FRTLLGNRAVSAQ
+233 LGERAINAE
-246 LVRGTAPADA
+246 LVAGIAPKDA
-256 VVISQV
+256 YVISEV

-296 YEASIEGANRVIKQ
+296 LEGSIDGANKVIKQ
-310 SLRELGLRPKTF
+310 SLKELGLKPKAL

-329 LSNNNRVHSKL
+329 LSNENRVHSKL

-363 IAGQTGTLRYRFQGK
+363 IAGETGTLRYRFQGK

-393 PGLYGLSGIVNAAD
+393 PGLYGLSGIINAAD

-419 DRENGLS
+419 DSENGLS
-426 VTYTAQGAIDRVVTR
+426 VTYTAQGAIDRVVAR
-441 FYTCGA
+441 FYSCGA